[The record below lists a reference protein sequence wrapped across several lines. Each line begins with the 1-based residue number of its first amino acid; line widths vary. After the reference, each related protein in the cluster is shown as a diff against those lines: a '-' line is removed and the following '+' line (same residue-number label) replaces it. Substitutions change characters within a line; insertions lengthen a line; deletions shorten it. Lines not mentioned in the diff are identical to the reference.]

1 MVTEIKLPKLGE
13 TMEEGTISKW
23 RKKEGE
29 KVEKGEILFE
39 VMTDKANFEVE
50 APESG
55 IIRKL
60 LVKEEDVVQVTKTIG
75 YIASSMDESIPD
87 ASVPDAPIPAA
98 PAPVPSAATPSTP
111 SAPPSAGDR
120 IKASPLARR
129 LAEEKGINLLN
140 IKGTGPGG
148 RIEKEDVLAAGVAGA
163 AGAGPVAA
171 PMLHR
176 DKIKEEVSGPE
187 GAVTIPATGI
197 RKIIAERMLQSKL
210 TVPHFYLTVEV
221 DMTVASEIREQMKK
235 EKQFFSHNDLII
247 KAAANALRAMPVV
260 NGSFIGDRILINP
273 AVNIGIAVSR
283 TGKYKDSSG
292 AETELFELV
301 VPVLKDADKKTVLQ
315 IAPESK
321 ELIQKARDNKRS
333 LAELSG
339 GTITLSN
346 LGTMGVDVF
355 NAIINPP
362 QATILAFGE
371 IKKRPAVVN
380 DAVVVR
386 QIVKLNL
393 SCDHRIVDGALGAQ
407 FLKKIKETLEN
418 PKSIL

>member
-176 DKIKEEVSGPE
+176 D
-187 GAVTIPATGI
+187 
-197 RKIIAERMLQSKL
+197 R
-210 TVPHFYLTVEV
+210 
-221 DMTVASEIREQMKK
+221 
-235 EKQFFSHNDLII
+235 
-247 KAAANALRAMPVV
+247 
-260 NGSFIGDRILINP
+260 
-273 AVNIGIAVSR
+273 
-283 TGKYKDSSG
+283 
-292 AETELFELV
+292 
-301 VPVLKDADKKTVLQ
+301 
-315 IAPESK
+315 
-321 ELIQKARDNKRS
+321 
-333 LAELSG
+333 
-339 GTITLSN
+339 
-346 LGTMGVDVF
+346 
-355 NAIINPP
+355 
-362 QATILAFGE
+362 
-371 IKKRPAVVN
+371 
-380 DAVVVR
+380 
-386 QIVKLNL
+386 
-393 SCDHRIVDGALGAQ
+393 
-407 FLKKIKETLEN
+407 
-418 PKSIL
+418 